1 MKNPEVINSKL
12 YTRET
17 LKPKLNMWRF
27 QEKKIVFT
35 NGCFDIIH
43 KGHIDY
49 LSKAADLGD
58 IFIIGINSDNSV
70 ARLKGKGR
78 PLQNLESR
86 AVILASMFFV
96 NAIIPFEED
105 TPFELIRF
113 IQPDVLVKGADY
125 KEKEI
130 VGADIVKSKNG
141 VVVTVPFLEGYST
154 SSIEKKI
161 IRNFQTKE

>member
-1 MKNPEVINSKL
+1 MKNLEVINSKL
-12 YTRET
+12 YAREA

-27 QEKKIVFT
+27 QDKKIVFT

-58 IFIIGINSDNSV
+58 IFIIGLNSDNSV
-70 ARLKGKGR
+70 TRLKGLGR
-78 PLQNLESR
+78 PLQNLDSR
-86 AVILASMFFV
+86 SVILASMFFV
-96 NAIIPFEED
+96 NAIIAFEED
-105 TPFELIRF
+105 TPLELINF

-125 KEKEI
+125 KEDEI
-130 VGADIVKSKNG
+130 VGSDIVKSKNG
-141 VVVTVPFLEGYST
+141 TVVTISFLEGYST

-161 IRNFQTKE
+161 IRNIKTKE